1 MKHLRHRSPTGG
13 FTLLEVIISITVFG
27 VIGVG
32 LSQGVKIAETTQKS
46 VSSESGHNRN
56 MRDSVGLLRDELK
69 TCQDSSIEL
78 EISPN
83 GNHQLVFQVPVDS
96 GLGTGWGVYD
106 RKLGNTSDDWNRVGW
121 KLCYLVRENEQGQS
135 CLVRQIIDGGGAL
148 QRETEIV
155 SHVLTD
161 GQEEGPGFSV
171 TATGSV
177 WEVTLRTKTGEG
189 QATRTETFQ
198 IQTRN

>member
-1 MKHLRHRSPTGG
+1 MIDSGKPSPTGG
-13 FTLLEVIISITVFG
+13 FTLLEVIISIAVFG

-32 LSQGVKIAETTQKS
+32 LTQGVKIADTTQQS

-56 MRDSVGLLRDELK
+56 MRDSVVLLRDELK
-69 TCQDSSIEL
+69 ACQDSSIEV
-78 EISPN
+78 ETSPN
-83 GNHQLVFQVPVDS
+83 GNHQLVFQVPVES
-96 GLGTGWGVYD
+96 GIGTGWGVYD
-106 RKLGNTSDDWNRVGW
+106 RKLGSTTAEWNRVGW
-121 KLCYLVRENEQGQS
+121 KLCYLVRENNQGQA
-135 CLVRQIIDGGGAL
+135 CLVRQIIDGGGDL

-155 SHVLTD
+155 SHVLAN

-171 TATGSV
+171 TATGDV

-189 QATRTETFQ
+189 QAARTETFQ